1 MNLIQYLIAPYKTYS
16 TEFIILESTAVIFG
30 VWSVLLSIRKH
41 IGVYPTGM
49 ISTALY
55 VYILFKAGLIG
66 DTLINFYYTVMSIYG
81 WIAWYRVKVDAV
93 HVQVTKATKKEWV
106 WAALLFVFSIIAV
119 SVIYYYKPLLNDA
132 SIKLKDLNWNHLDW
146 ANYLDILTTSIFM
159 VGMWFM
165 ARQKVEN
172 WLFWIIGDFICIPMM
187 LYKSLGLTALQ
198 YLIFTILAIKGYLE
212 WRRSVQQI
220 PQTT

>member
-1 MNLIQYLIAPYKTYS
+1 MDLIQYLIAPYKEYS
-16 TEFIILESTAVIFG
+16 TQFIILESVAVLFG

-41 IGVYPTGM
+41 IWVYPTGI

-66 DTLINFYYTVMSIYG
+66 DTLINFYYTVMSVYG

-93 HVQVTKATKKEWV
+93 HVQVTKATKKDWI
-106 WAALLFVFSIIAV
+106 WGGLLFLLSIIGV
-119 SVIYYYKPLLNDA
+119 SIIYYYKPLLND
-132 SIKLKDLNWNHLDW
+132 SSLQVKDLNWDHLDW
-146 ANYLDILTTSIFM
+146 ANYLDIITTSIFL

-172 WLFWIIGDFICIPMM
+172 WLFWIIGDAICIPMM
-187 LYKSLGLTALQ
+187 IYKSLGLTALQ
-198 YLIFTILAIKGYLE
+198 YLIFTILAIDGYLK
-212 WRRSVQQI
+212 WKRSAAVQRH
-220 PQTT
+220 TS